1 MRTWRAVPFDPDQD
15 ALRRRPRLSPA
26 TPRPSSASVLGSGT
40 PLPPNFIVK
49 LRIVGSA
56 KRKADRKTALSF
68 RLVSALR
75 NLQCRRVSRGS
86 CRWATCDS
94 WVRCISQSKQAD
106 SIRHLQRIFDGS
118 ATRSVIKNAPRLR
131 AARQS
136 EQTLRPELNLVGCI
150 DRPIPARRTMQPV
163 IH

>member
-68 RLVSALR
+68 RLVSFLR
-75 NLQCRRVSRGS
+75 SLRCRQLR
-86 CRWATCDS
+86 AQL
-94 WVRCISQSKQAD
+94 ISMGKQTAIAGFVASHRASK
-106 SIRHLQRIFDGS
+106 RIL
-118 ATRSVIKNAPRLR
+118 SVICSAFSMAPPPAVLSKMHHVCEPRGTAHRPR
-131 AARQS
+131 AQRS
-136 EQTLRPELNLVGCI
+136 IWSGV
-150 DRPIPARRTMQPV
+150 
-163 IH
+163 